1 MHRHADLRLKE
12 AALSKVTPS
21 DVPPGRFRPDDELW
35 ACLEGR
41 GLCRIKQRSPRTIRR
56 ISRHSANPSRHNPGV
71 GIMTQIVYE
80 LLIAGHETTTGLISN
95 ALRQLLTQRSAW
107 EEICRDASLIPNAV
121 EEVLRFDSP
130 VIAWRR
136 PTTQPVAIGPPPA
149 PAPPNPP
156 L

>member
-1 MHRHADLRLKE
+1 EAGHHRVAAGGAVFGRYAEPLSARRAERPRDDFTSDLLRARDGDLP
-12 AALSKVTPS
+12 ALSHHEV
-21 DVPPGRFRPDDELW
+21 
-35 ACLEGR
+35 
-41 GLCRIKQRSPRTIRR
+41 
-56 ISRHSANPSRHNPGV
+56 
-71 GIMTQIVYE
+71 TQIVYE

-95 ALRQLLTQRSAW
+95 AVRQLLTHRSAW

-136 PTTQPVAIGPPPA
+136 HTPHAVHIGPPPA